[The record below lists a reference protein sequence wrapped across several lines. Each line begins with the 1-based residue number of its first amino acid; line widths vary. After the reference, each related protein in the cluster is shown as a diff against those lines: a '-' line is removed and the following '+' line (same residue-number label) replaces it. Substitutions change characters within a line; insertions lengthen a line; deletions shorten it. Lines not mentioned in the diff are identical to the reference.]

1 MSRSGFS
8 ALGNR
13 GWRAAAVASAALPAL
28 AAFLPG
34 TGASAS
40 ALRAGR
46 GHDGADAWIRQ
57 IQWTSQH
64 LAPGVTV
71 RSGHFA
77 DPGAKLYWTVTIDAT
92 ATSSIT
98 GLTANAELGSKS
110 WAAATASGLQA
121 AGYAPNVTAIDWPA
135 YAGGPRGIEGY
146 RVRTGDFPTQAA
158 AATLATTL
166 KGVGFTTA
174 AAEWTGYDAG
184 QSPDEELIHEAIVDP
199 REARAEV
206 THDGVIASTH
216 TTSAAGAAL
225 GALVDT
231 NGGFFVTTANSGI
244 VGAAAG
250 LAVYNGQL
258 ESMNAGPR
266 AALIIDNGRPEIADT
281 EADVTVRA
289 GFAAY
294 PVNGINRLPGTDLQC
309 GQPGGQPTSEPRQD
323 INCTETSELILFTD
337 DLGTATPAGPGTQ
350 AVIGADGTV
359 LSAGDRTA
367 VNVPAGGYVVQGI
380 GAAGTWLAQYAVAGH
395 PLAVTERL
403 QTISGQPIPLNP
415 GLSIASAAPIL
426 VANGRTDIDAISE
439 GNFVPADPTFNYSW
453 GEDRQARTIAGINAE
468 GDLLLVTVD
477 GAAPGVSEGATLSEE
492 AALMQSLGAVT
503 AMNLDG
509 GGSTAFAVNGVQVN
523 HPAYA
528 TGERNVGNFVA
539 VLPET
544 TVRPNAGKLAGSDG
558 CQVFRWLQMGTCPG
572 K

>member
-13 GWRAAAVASAALPAL
+13 GWRAAAVASAALL
-28 AAFLPG
+28 ILAFLPG
-34 TGASAS
+34 NSASAS
-40 ALRAGR
+40 AARAGR
-46 GHDGADAWIRQ
+46 GHDGTGTWIGQ
-57 IQWTSQH
+57 VQWSSQQ

-77 DPGAKLYWTVTIDAT
+77 DAAAKPYWTVTIDAT

-98 GLTANAELGSKS
+98 GQTANAELGSAS
-110 WAAATASGLQA
+110 WAAVTTSSLRA
-121 AGYAPNVTAIDWPA
+121 AGYGPNVIAIDWPS
-135 YAGGPRGIEGY
+135 YSGGPRGLEGY
-146 RVRTGDFPTQAA
+146 RVRTGDFPTEAA
-158 AATLATTL
+158 AATLVTTL
-166 KGVGFTTA
+166 KGLGFTTA
-174 AAEWTGYDAG
+174 TAEWTGYDAG
-184 QSPDEELIHEAIVDP
+184 QSPDNELIHEAIVDP
-199 REARAEV
+199 HHARVEV
-206 THDGVIASTH
+206 SHDGVIASTQ

-231 NGGFFVTTANSGI
+231 NGGFFITTATSGI
-244 VGAAAG
+244 VGAPAG
-250 LAVYNGQL
+250 LAVYSGQL
-258 ESMNAGPR
+258 ESLNAGPR
-266 AALIIDNGRPEIADT
+266 AALIVDNGRPEIADA
-281 EADVTVRA
+281 EADVTVHA
-289 GFAAY
+289 GFATY

-309 GQPGGQPTSEPRQD
+309 GRPGGQPTSEPRQD

-359 LSAGDRTA
+359 LSAGARTA
-367 VNVPAGGYVVQGI
+367 VDVPAGGYVVQGI
-380 GAAGTWLAQYAVAGH
+380 GAAGTWLAQHAVAGR

-403 QTISGQPIPLNP
+403 QTTSGQPIPLNP

-468 GDLLLVTVD
+468 GDVLLVTVD
-477 GAAPGVSEGATLSEE
+477 GAAPGISEGATLSEE
-492 AALMQSLGAVT
+492 AALMRSLGAVT

-528 TGERNVGNFVA
+528 TGERNVGSFVA
-539 VLPET
+539 VLPE
-544 TVRPNAGKLAGSDG
+544 NHG
-558 CQVFRWLQMGTCPG
+558 
-572 K
+572 